1 MRQTMK
7 CTLSAVLVALA
18 LASCRGPEVDKPAV
32 KSALAPAGETTL
44 SQPATPA
51 TAPEGS
57 PTALPQVVLAEAA
70 PSVIYVCVAALAGQ
84 TRQTPIEFSPQVAEL
99 CSKAPEMGPCQYER
113 EACRRN
119 GGRVFAVDGTEITLQ
134 TEAEYDRRVMRVR
147 MKSN

>member
-1 MRQTMK
+1 MRQAMK
-7 CTLSAVLVALA
+7 CTLSAVLAAFV
-18 LASCRGPEVDKPAV
+18 LASCGPEVDKPAA
-32 KSALAPAGETTL
+32 KSAPAPAGETTL

-51 TAPEGS
+51 TVPEES
-57 PTALPQVVLAEAA
+57 PTAPPKVALVEAA
-70 PSVIYVCVAALAGQ
+70 PGAIYVCVTAVDGQ

-99 CSKAPEMGPCQYER
+99 CRKAPEMGPCLYER

-134 TEAEYDRRVMRVR
+134 IEAEYDRRVMRMR